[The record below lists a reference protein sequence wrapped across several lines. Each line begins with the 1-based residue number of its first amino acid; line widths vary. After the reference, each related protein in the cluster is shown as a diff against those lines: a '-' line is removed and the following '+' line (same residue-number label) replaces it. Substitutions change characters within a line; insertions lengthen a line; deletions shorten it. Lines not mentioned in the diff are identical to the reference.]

1 MKLQLAG
8 TPDSHTKKPVM
19 IQPTSFTDEE
29 YKAEWQRFGIFSKTD
44 AAEWRDAYFYPSEA
58 SEWIRNGFSLE
69 ESAEWRRTKHG
80 VESATRLRA
89 EGKTP

>member
-19 IQPTSFTDEE
+19 IKPTSFTDEE

-44 AAEWRDAYFYPSEA
+44 AAEWR
-58 SEWIRNGFSLE
+58 
-69 ESAEWRRTKHG
+69 RTKHG